1 MGFHSFLQVGTY
13 YTPGALLGTG
23 NVTSSPSPQGMVPAT
38 RSAAL
43 PKGRNGAMDVKSM
56 LYTALSVAVAGS
68 LLLSSSFSPP
78 LSLPFSLCLPP
89 SLCISVYPSLPQV
102 SLIMG
107 VGSGD
112 LRGGN
117 SHLSSPASLD
127 EDIWK
132 PRGKYIR

>member
-89 SLCISVYPSLPQV
+89 SLFV
-102 SLIMG
+102 SL
-107 VGSGD
+107 ST
-112 LRGGN
+112 LPFLK
-117 SHLSSPASLD
+117 SH
-127 EDIWK
+127 
-132 PRGKYIR
+132 